1 MIETLNITLLNP
13 EAKTLLLD
21 LEQRNLITINN
32 NFVNN
37 FNNKLA
43 FIETVKKIRER
54 TLDVNLDDILDEVEN
69 VRKEIYEKEN
79 NN

>member
-13 EAKTLLLD
+13 EAKSLLLD

-32 NFVNN
+32 NFVKN

-54 TLDVNLDDILDEVEN
+54 TLDVNLEDILDEVEN